1 MKTKKIS
8 KKNKEEINNML
19 DDLEKALDEY
29 IDNLIELA
37 KLHRKSVKRFKDK
50 VLKIAKEFDSLKL
63 KMKRALR

>member
-63 KMKRALR
+63 KMKKALR